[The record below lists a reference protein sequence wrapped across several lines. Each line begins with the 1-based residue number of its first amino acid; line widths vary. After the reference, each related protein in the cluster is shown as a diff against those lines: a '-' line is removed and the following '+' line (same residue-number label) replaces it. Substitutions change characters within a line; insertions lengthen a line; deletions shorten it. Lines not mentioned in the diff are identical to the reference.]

1 MQAGAL
7 ISYVE
12 PYSPADDAGF
22 YPGCIVTAVDGH
34 ALRDIIDWR
43 WYSDSDEICVS
54 YVDGEG
60 DAGEVELMREEGEP
74 WGFDFEEAIFDEMM
88 ECRNAC
94 TFCFMRQLPAEA
106 RKSLSLRDDDYR
118 LSFLQG
124 NFVTFT
130 NVRPEDEA
138 RIVEQ
143 HISPL
148 RFSLHCVSP
157 EMRRSVIGKHAAHGM
172 EVAQRLLDAGIE
184 LHAQIVLMPG
194 VNDGEEL
201 VRTLEWAYGQAGIR
215 NVGIVPL
222 GFTKHQ
228 SRFSESFNDPDRA
241 RAVIESIVP
250 FQERAMAERGEG
262 WVHAADEFYSN
273 AYGCD
278 LLEHIPPAAFYGDF
292 EMFEDGIGII
302 RSFADDWMAHGLLQ
316 AECARK
322 MRDAGVRVA
331 MLYGRAM
338 EETLTALMAR
348 SPLEGLLVP
357 LYVDNGYFGGNVD
370 VTGLMCGCD
379 MLHTLRTVQEESG
392 HGDVP
397 IAFFAVPRVVFNADG
412 VTLDDMTLEQ
422 LRRESGVELHV
433 VSCVASEFL
442 QHIVSLLA
450 R

>member
-1 MQAGAL
+1 MRTSAL
-7 ISYVE
+7 ISHVD
-12 PYSPADDAGF
+12 PFSPADDAGF
-22 YPGCIVTAVDGH
+22 YPGCRITAVDGH

-43 WYSDSDEICVS
+43 WYTDSDEICIS
-54 YVDGEG
+54 YIDGEG
-60 DAGEVELMREEGEP
+60 DEGEVELAREEGEP
-74 WGFDFEEAIFDEMM
+74 WGFDFEDIVFDEMM

-138 RIVEQ
+138 RIIEQ

-157 EMRRSVIGKHAAHGM
+157 DLRRSMIGKHAAHGI
-172 EVAQRLLDAGIE
+172 EVAERLLDAGIE

-201 VRTLEWAYGQAGIR
+201 VRTLEWAYQHSNIL

-228 SRFSESFNDPDRA
+228 SRFSESFNDPESA
-241 RAVIESIVP
+241 RAVIETIGP
-250 FQERAMAERGEG
+250 FQRRALRERGEG

-273 AYGCD
+273 AYGTD
-278 LLEHIPPAAFYGDF
+278 LLKHVPPALFYGDF
-292 EMFEDGIGII
+292 GMFEDGIGII
-302 RSFADDWMAHGLLQ
+302 RSFADDWMGHERLQ
-316 AECARK
+316 AECAQRL
-322 MRDAGVRVA
+322 RDAGIRVA

-338 EETLTALMAR
+338 EETLDALMDG
-348 SPLEGLLVP
+348 SPLAGLIIPV
-357 LYVDNGYFGGNVD
+357 YVDNEYFGGNVD
-370 VTGLMCGCD
+370 VTGLLCGCD
-379 MLHTLRTVQEESG
+379 MVEAIRRFAGEMNEQDMTACL
-392 HGDVP
+392 
-397 IAFFAVPRVVFNADG
+397 FAVPNIVFNADG

-433 VSCVASEFL
+433 VSCVASEYL
-442 QHIVSLLA
+442 QQIETLLT